1 MNLPLLLEPPAI
13 RLATELLP
21 QHITALER
29 MARLSRCSAVP
40 VVTVVGKFNHGKS
53 RLLNELSARDAFAVA
68 DRRQTTQLA
77 EITAGNI
84 QWLDAPGLDAD
95 TLGEDDALARHA
107 CHVAADLRLFVHSA
121 KEGELDHAE
130 LALLQALAR
139 EHADCGRPVF
149 IVLSQIDQ
157 MADANALARI
167 QALLATQLPG
177 LPVFPVSSVRHAKGV
192 QDGKRLL
199 VEASGIPALQAAIA
213 ATCVQIE
220 PLRAREFEGLRT
232 RLDAGLQDIT
242 EQRRAAVQQL
252 DAELATA
259 RQAFIAGLDAVLL
272 KAADEVA
279 VLQPVPD
286 DAPADLPSSQF
297 SSGRSLRSKIITGH
311 LLASAKIN
319 LSLSSYLGAHGV
331 DALPPDPSR
340 PPTTMD
346 TVLVAVLGIS
356 VKFLDDLRRLF
367 CGSEGPERLR
377 REFLHYFDVSQER
390 VQRLQQRA
398 LLQRELERASDAQSG
413 LASLPAPGSL
423 Q

>member
-1 MNLPLLLEPPAI
+1 MPLMHFDL
-13 RLATELLP
+13 T
-21 QHITALER
+21 
-29 MARLSRCSAVP
+29 
-40 VVTVVGKFNHGKS
+40 
-53 RLLNELSARDAFAVA
+53 
-68 DRRQTTQLA
+68 
-77 EITAGNI
+77 
-84 QWLDAPGLDAD
+84 
-95 TLGEDDALARHA
+95 
-107 CHVAADLRLFVHSA
+107 DLRLFVHAA

-157 MADANALARI
+157 MGDADALARI

-199 VEASGIPALQAAIA
+199 VEASGIPALQSAIA
-213 ATCVQIE
+213 ATCTQIE
-220 PLRAREFEGLRT
+220 PLRTREFEGLRT
-232 RLDAGLQDIT
+232 RLDAALQDIT
-242 EQRRAAVQQL
+242 DQRRAAVQQL

-259 RQAFIAGLDAVLL
+259 RQAFITGLDAVLL
-272 KAADEVA
+272 RAADEVA

-286 DAPADLPSSQF
+286 NAPADLPSSQF

-367 CGSEGPERLR
+367 CGSEGLERLR

-413 LASLPAPGSL
+413 LAFLPAPGSL